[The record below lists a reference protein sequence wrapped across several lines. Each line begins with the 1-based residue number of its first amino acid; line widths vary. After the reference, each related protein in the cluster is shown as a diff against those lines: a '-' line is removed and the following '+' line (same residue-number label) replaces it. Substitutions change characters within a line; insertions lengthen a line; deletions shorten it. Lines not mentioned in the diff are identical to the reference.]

1 MQHWQVFEDCR
12 AAVRFGGAWFNSEAK
27 LVDCHFLR
35 CHAGTGP
42 CGGLSSANGASVEMI
57 RGSIMGCS
65 GTSAAGVYIYGL
77 STLRLVDVT
86 IAECR
91 ATADDGNGG
100 GIFMEAS
107 GGGLTMSPRGWDF
120 FSPSCLQVAGRR
132 ACVWGAGVAPSGGR
146 TYVR

>member
-12 AAVRFGGAWFNSEAK
+12 AAVRFGGAWLNSDCHF
-27 LVDCHFLR
+27 VDCHFLR
-35 CHAGTGP
+35 CHSAGS

-77 STLRLVDVT
+77 STLRLLDVT

-91 ATADDGNGG
+91 ATADGGDGG
-100 GIFMEAS
+100 GIYVSADAS
-107 GGGLTMSPRGWDF
+107 VLTMSAGRFAIARPKV
-120 FSPSCLQVAGRR
+120 LVAGSGSVPLRR
-132 ACVWGAGVAPSGGR
+132 R
-146 TYVR
+146 TCLA